1 MFLKEIGYAFI
12 LMIGSLTYGDVSVYT
27 SPTSVDI
34 RTLHK
39 ISDTSAEWTLYC
51 SIPFLFG
58 IIGSFITKI
67 ILSGFK
73 GSRKLTVFTVDCIG
87 TAAWLLNCLTKVN
100 IIAGIVTRALLGV
113 AMGAYMTIN
122 PMYLV
127 ELAPPGYSGVFG
139 AMNQFGVC
147 IGNIL
152 FSILGPY
159 LDYMELNYVG
169 AAICLLQGFLI
180 WLVPESPEKEK
191 GDLKEAPLLSVFK
204 PKYAKGLFIGITTMF
219 MVQFSGING
228 ILANLNAIMTEGGLN
243 MNPNFQ
249 STIAVASQF
258 VAIIV
263 EFFTVEILGRRNTWM
278 ISSGICGIGLLLLA
292 LNDEFGWSTVLPV
305 ICIFL
310 YYFGF
315 GFGIGS
321 ISWFIVSEV
330 FEVEARS
337 AANSVC
343 VICNWIFAFILVM
356 VFPSMKKTM
365 KTYGTFIFFFC
376 ICVLSIVFGCYAIP
390 DHANEDSS
398 PEGQFSIKDEEKS
411 EEEIESDEE
420 KKGEEKSEKANSEED
435 ES

>member
-1 MFLKEIGYAFI
+1 MAHFKDLLYGGV

-27 SPTSVDI
+27 SPTGEYI
-34 RTLHK
+34 RALHK

-58 IIGSFITKI
+58 IVGSFITKF
-67 ILSGFK
+67 ILSCFK
-73 GSRKLTVFTVDCIG
+73 GRRKLTVFTIDCIG
-87 TAAWLLNCLTKVN
+87 TAAWLLNCLTKVH
-100 IIAGIVTRALLGV
+100 IIAGIITRALLGV
-113 AMGAYMTIN
+113 AMGAFMTIN

-127 ELAPPGYSGVFG
+127 EIAPAGYSGVFG

-152 FSILGPY
+152 FSVLGPY
-159 LDYMELNYVG
+159 LDYMELNYLG
-169 AAICLLQGFLI
+169 AAICALQGILI
-180 WLVPESPEKEK
+180 WFIPESPEADK
-191 GDLKEAPLLSVFK
+191 GEIKEAPLLSVFK
-204 PKYAKGLFIGITTMF
+204 KKYSMGLFIGITTMF

-228 ILANLNAIMTEGGLN
+228 ILANLNTIMTEGGLN

-258 VAIIV
+258 VAILV

-278 ISSGICGIGLLLLA
+278 ISSAICGIGLLLLA
-292 LNDEFGWSTVLPV
+292 LNDEFNWSNVLPV

-356 VFPSMKKTM
+356 VFPSMKKKM
-365 KTYGTFIFFFC
+365 KMYGTSIFFFC

-390 DHANEDSS
+390 DHGKEDFNSD
-398 PEGQFSIKDEEKS
+398 QFSIKDEEKS
-411 EEEIESDEE
+411 DDENVD
-420 KKGEEKSEKANSEED
+420 EKSEDAKEGKNDSAD
-435 ES
+435 ENESS